1 MGHIAR
7 ILAAL
12 AILAAGSV
20 PLAAFDGPTQT
31 TAPKKKAGAT
41 DKPADAAADQ
51 KNGTEDDKQKAAALA
66 QRALDAGIKLYEAGK
81 ADQAVKTFETALHG
95 GLTSQ
100 QMARALYYRG
110 LANRKLGKPGLAISD
125 LTSAAGLKDGLVG
138 PEREDAL
145 KNRAAAYQEAGI
157 SNVPDIPAPVM
168 TADTTSATG
177 WQTAMNGAPVAPAAP
192 STPVKTAAAVSHTPG
207 YLSSFSGD
215 DGGAP
220 GPAAQ
225 APGPGAAPAA
235 AAPTS
240 SGGIGG
246 FFSSLF
252 GGGTSSAPN
261 ANDGTVTTA
270 SITPPAPQPAPAPVT
285 QTTSWSQTTQVT
297 TAAPD
302 VGSPFVTKV
311 STTGKPSRA
320 EKVASREPSGKF
332 RLQVAA
338 VRSRSEADALAA
350 SLVEKH
356 GSELGAR
363 QPEVDEA
370 VLGNMGTF
378 YRVRVGPYADA
389 KEPQQLCSGL
399 RSSGFDCLVVT
410 R

>member
-7 ILAAL
+7 IVAAL
-12 AILAAGSV
+12 AILAAGTA

-41 DKPADAAADQ
+41 DKPAEAAADQ
-51 KNGTEDDKQKAAALA
+51 KNGAADDKQKAAALA

-81 ADQAVKTFETALHG
+81 ADQAVKAFETALHG

-100 QMARALYYRG
+100 QMARGLYYRG

-125 LTSAAGLKDGLVG
+125 LTSAVWLKDGLAG
-138 PEREDAL
+138 PEREVAL

-157 SNVPDIPAPVM
+157 SNVPDVPAPVM
-168 TADTTSATG
+168 TADTSSATG
-177 WQTAMNGAPVAPAAP
+177 WQTAMNGAPVAPVPPAAP
-192 STPVKTAAAVSHTPG
+192 AAPPAPVKTAAAVPPPA
-207 YLSSFSGD
+207 YAEAPSS
-215 DGGAP
+215 
-220 GPAAQ
+220 
-225 APGPGAAPAA
+225 APAA
-235 AAPTS
+235 APAPAPPAATSS

-246 FFSSLF
+246 FFSNLF
-252 GGGTSSAPN
+252 GGGTSSTPN
-261 ANDGTVTTA
+261 ANDGSVTTA
-270 SITPPAPQPAPAPVT
+270 SITPSPPPAAAPAAPVT
-285 QTTSWSQTTQVT
+285 GWSGTTQVT
-297 TAAPD
+297 GPEI
-302 VGSPFVTKV
+302 GSPFVTKV
-311 STTGKPSRA
+311 ATSGKASRA
-320 EKVASREPSGKF
+320 EKAAAREPSGKF

-356 GSELGAR
+356 GTELGPR
-363 QPEVDEA
+363 RPEVDEA

-410 R
+410 Q

>member
-1 MGHIAR
+1 MGHTAR

-12 AILAAGSV
+12 AILAAGTL

-41 DKPADAAADQ
+41 DKPAAAADDQ
-51 KNGTEDDKQKAAALA
+51 KNGAEDDKQKAAALA
-66 QRALDAGIKLYEAGK
+66 QRALDAAIKLYEAGK
-81 ADQAVKTFETALHG
+81 ADQAVKTIETALRG
-95 GLTSQ
+95 GLTSP

-125 LTSAAGLKDGLVG
+125 LTSAVWLKDGLVG

-157 SNVPDIPAPVM
+157 SNVPEVPAPVM
-168 TADTTSATG
+168 AADATGATG
-177 WQTAMNGAPVAPAAP
+177 WQTATNGTPVSPAAPAAP
-192 STPVKTAAAVSHTPG
+192 V
-207 YLSSFSGD
+207 
-215 DGGAP
+215 
-220 GPAAQ
+220 AAQ
-225 APGPGAAPAA
+225 PSPVEGPPP
-235 AAPTS
+235 APTS

-246 FFSSLF
+246 FFSSIGNMF
-252 GGGTSSAPN
+252 GGGTSTTSN
-261 ANDGTVTTA
+261 ANNGTVTTS
-270 SITPPAPQPAPAPVT
+270 SITPPAPQPVTAPVAP
-285 QTTSWSQTTQVT
+285 TTGWGQTTQAT
-297 TAAPD
+297 TGPE

-311 STTGKPSRA
+311 SSSGKASA
-320 EKVASREPSGKF
+320 TEKAAASREPSGKF

-356 GSELGAR
+356 GSELGPR
-363 QPEVDEA
+363 RPEVDEA